1 MIPFHKPNEIPGMR
15 GNDGTPTILALLLSD
30 QCPYGI
36 TVIGPDGTSKRASG
50 SVLTI
55 LDEAKDIVNTY
66 NCKSVVNGSRI
77 PVDRFPRPAV
87 REAVLNAISHR
98 DYSVPDDILIT
109 VTDDHITVMSPGAA
123 HRRGDGIR
131 NPLLVSALELFRIKG
146 YRKDGIA
153 AIRKSYSRSGYE
165 PRIVTGR
172 SSFLVV
178 LPAVREVRGYY
189 QSKVEKIT
197 AYMSVHGGV
206 TSEEIE
212 RLLKVSRTYTF
223 KIISHMESDG
233 IIFSMYGGK
242 MRRYFLCQKRR
253 HGEERGVEQAE
264 NISYTMSIP
273 RDVMLWT

>member
-1 MIPFHKPNEIPGMR
+1 MVPFHRPDDIAGMR
-15 GNDGTPTILALLLSD
+15 GEDGFPTVLALLLSD

-36 TVIGPDGTSKRASG
+36 TVVGPGGGSKRASG

-55 LDEAKDIVNTY
+55 LDRTKDIVNSY
-66 NCKSVVNGSRI
+66 NCKSVVNGSRS

-87 REAVLNAISHR
+87 REAILNAIAHR
-98 DYSVPDDILIT
+98 DYSVPDDILVTIT
-109 VTDDHITVMSPGAA
+109 DERISVTSPGSA
-123 HRRGDGIR
+123 HRRGDGVR
-131 NPLLVSALELFRIKG
+131 NPLLVSALELYRIKG
-146 YRKDGIA
+146 YSRDGIA
-153 AIRKSYSRSGYE
+153 SIRKSYSRSGYE

-189 QSKVEKIT
+189 QSKVERIT
-197 AYMSVHGGV
+197 EYMSVHGGV

-233 IIFSMYGGK
+233 IIFSLYGGK
-242 MRRYFLCQKRR
+242 MRRYFLCQKRGR
-253 HGEERGVEQAE
+253 GHERGTWPTDK
-264 NISYTMSIP
+264 ISWMRPIHP
-273 RDVMLWT
+273 AVVLWT